1 MLNRIVIV
9 IETKHY
15 QSKKIR
21 RYLKDIINNLKK
33 SDAWKIQFTLAINF
47 LSSKDTDE
55 ERSIDSNN
63 DNSTI
68 KMKLIDK
75 VKHID

>member
-55 ERSIDSNN
+55 ERSIDS
-63 DNSTI
+63 
-68 KMKLIDK
+68 KK
-75 VKHID
+75 